1 MSNEAAARMCTRLK
15 RRNRLACG
23 YYVPVDEGLV
33 CIRCIPNE
41 YGFRSIR
48 GKTGWFVSLRNSS
61 FSRLWV
67 GNACFSDH
75 FVRSL
80 WFILQLQ
87 IELEELEGVKD
98 YGLGDLFIR

>member
-1 MSNEAAARMCTRLK
+1 M
-15 RRNRLACG
+15 
-23 YYVPVDEGLV
+23 

-48 GKTGWFVSLRNSS
+48 GKTGWFVSLRNFS

-67 GNACFSDH
+67 DNCFSDH

-87 IELEELEGVKD
+87 VELEELEGVKD
-98 YGLGDLFIR
+98 YGLGGLFIR

>member
-1 MSNEAAARMCTRLK
+1 M
-15 RRNRLACG
+15 
-23 YYVPVDEGLV
+23 

-48 GKTGWFVSLRNSS
+48 GKTGWFVSLRNSP

-67 GNACFSDH
+67 DNACFSDH

-87 IELEELEGVKD
+87 VELEELEGVKD
-98 YGLGDLFIR
+98 YGLGGLFIR